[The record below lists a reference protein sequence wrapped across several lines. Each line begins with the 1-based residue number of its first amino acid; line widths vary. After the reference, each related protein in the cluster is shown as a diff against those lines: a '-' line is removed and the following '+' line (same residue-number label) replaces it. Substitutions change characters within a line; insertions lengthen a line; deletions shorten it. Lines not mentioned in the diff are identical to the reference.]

1 MLKNRLTYGGVV
13 FIAVMLLLFYHHYFF
28 FLTVVTLV
36 ALPVISIVL
45 TARVARGIS
54 LEMSVPS
61 MTIEEGNY
69 AKIVFTV
76 KNAKKIPLPA
86 IICKM
91 TVENRFYHNE
101 EVQEMTFP
109 VRRQKGSY
117 TWSICPVYAGSIVL
131 KPLEVYVWDYF
142 RIFKKQVELPR
153 EKELI
158 SLPKK
163 STTVVRLLEMFQEE
177 GEEIEKDA
185 LNSVEDVTSIKELRA
200 YRPGDRLQR
209 VHWKLSTKQ
218 DDLLVKEFER
228 ELNRTITLLLE
239 LKEDDDTQVGNLD
252 LCMRAIYST
261 ALYLLEEEQ
270 IFEMKWFDMVG
281 KKFCESR
288 VDSLDRLE
296 DTMQQIFRM
305 TVYPERESYRHYMD
319 AEKGKMDMAIYFTDK
334 GFSEYSQ
341 ENLLGV
347 FENKVLIVC
356 I

>member
-1 MLKNRLTYGGVV
+1 MLKNRFAYGGVV
-13 FIAVMLLLFYHHYFF
+13 LLSLLLLLFYHHYFF
-28 FLTVVTLV
+28 FLVMVMLV
-36 ALPVISIVL
+36 FLPVISIFI
-45 TARVARGIS
+45 TNRIAKGIS
-54 LEMSVPS
+54 LEIGVPG

-69 AKIVFTV
+69 AKINFTV
-76 KNAKKIPLPA
+76 KSEKKIPLPA
-86 IICKM
+86 IVCRM

-101 EVQEMTFP
+101 EMQEMTFP
-109 VRRQKGSY
+109 VRSKKAVF
-117 TWSICPVYAGSIVL
+117 TWSICPVYAGSIL
-131 KPLEVYVWDYF
+131 IKPVEVYVWDYF
-142 RIFKKQVELPR
+142 RIFKKHIQVPG

-163 STTVVRLLEMFQEE
+163 STTVIRFLEMYREE
-177 GEEIEKDA
+177 GEEIEMDA
-185 LNSVEDVTSIKELRA
+185 LNSVEDVTSIKELRS

-239 LKEDDDTQVGNLD
+239 LKEDETQMGSLD

-270 IFEMKWFDMVG
+270 IFDMKWYDISQN
-281 KKFCESR
+281 KFCEAR
-288 VDSLDRLE
+288 IDSADRLE

-305 TVYPERESYRHYMD
+305 SVYPERESYQHYIE
-319 AEKGKMDMAIYFTDK
+319 AEKAKMDMAIYFTDK
-334 GFSEYSQ
+334 GFTEYSR
-341 ENLLGV
+341 EDLLGV